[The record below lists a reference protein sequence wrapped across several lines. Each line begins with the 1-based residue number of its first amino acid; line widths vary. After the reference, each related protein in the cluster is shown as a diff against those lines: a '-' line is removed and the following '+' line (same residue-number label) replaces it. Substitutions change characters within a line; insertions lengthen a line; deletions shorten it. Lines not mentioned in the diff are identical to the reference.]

1 MYYLSDISKLLTI
14 MSLYKETIISK
25 FWQEH
30 KGLLFY
36 FIRRIKREQIQV
48 VAGYLSYVCL
58 MSLVPLVVV
67 MLSVMTAFPLFAQ
80 LQGTIEQFVYQNFVP
95 SAGTVLQKYLTGFVD
110 NASKMSTIAISFL
123 FVAALLLI
131 SSIDNTFNHI
141 WRVTDKRRTITS
153 FAMYWMVLTLGPIFV
168 GGSIALS
175 SYIVS
180 LVVVN
185 EYNVLGLFDIFL
197 RLLPLLSSIIAFIIL
212 YTAVPNKAVPIRFA
226 LSGAVVAG
234 ILFELAKKAFA
245 LYVTAFPSYQL
256 IYGALA
262 AIPIIFL
269 WVYVSWLIVLTG
281 ALITVSLQEYA
292 LIKEKKVTEKQNNLA
307 SGITGDDVM
316 TEKSSRTNR
325 NQ

>member
-1 MYYLSDISKLLTI
+1 MYYLSEISNFLTN
-14 MSLYKETIISK
+14 MSIFKETMISK

-36 FIRRIKREQIQV
+36 FIKRLKREQIQV

-58 MSLVPLVVV
+58 MSLVPLIVV

-80 LQGTIEQFVYQNFVP
+80 LQGNIEQFVYQNFVP
-95 SAGTVLQKYLTGFVD
+95 SAGNVLQEYLTGFVD
-110 NASKMSTIAISFL
+110 NASKMSTVAISFL

-180 LVVVN
+180 LVAVD
-185 EYNVLGLFDIFL
+185 EYNVFGLFDILL
-197 RLLPLLSSIIAFIIL
+197 RSLPLVSSIIAFIIL
-212 YTAVPNKAVPIRFA
+212 YMAVPNKAVPIKFA
-226 LSGAVVAG
+226 LSGAIVSGV
-234 ILFELAKKAFA
+234 LFELAKKVFA
-245 LYVTAFPSYQL
+245 LYITAFPSYQL

-269 WVYVSWLIVLTG
+269 WVYVSWLIVLIG
-281 ALITVSLQEYA
+281 ALITVSLQEYE
-292 LIKEKKVTEKQNNLA
+292 LLKEKKKQD
-307 SGITGDDVM
+307 S
-316 TEKSSRTNR
+316 K
-325 NQ
+325 